1 MNDLALL
8 AGRVLFGGMFVY
20 NGLNHFRNRKAI
32 IAYATYKKVP
42 MPDVTITLT
51 ALWLLA
57 GGLSIVLGARP
68 RVGAAMVALFLL
80 VVTPK
85 MHDYWNV
92 ADPQQ
97 QLGEWINF
105 QKNVAMI
112 GAALMMLAL
121 PLPWPY
127 SLGF

>member
-1 MNDLALL
+1 MNDIALL
-8 AGRVLFGGMFVY
+8 IGRVLFGGVFVY
-20 NGLNHFRNRKAI
+20 NGLNHFRNRQAMVG
-32 IAYATYKKVP
+32 YATYKKVP
-42 MPDVTITLT
+42 APSAAIPLT
-51 ALWLLA
+51 GLWLLA
-57 GGLSIVLGARP
+57 GGLSIMLGARP
-68 RVGAAMVALFLL
+68 RVGAALVALFLL

-92 ADPQQ
+92 TDPQQ
-97 QLGEWINF
+97 QMGEWVNF
-105 QKNVAMI
+105 QKNVALT